1 MADAYVDKL
10 SSFMGVA
17 FGLNYF
23 LAFGLEI
30 GECDLIDLFL
40 LNLLLMGLD
49 WFLAAITHNFL
60 HLVDTHQNM
69 HAHAFWFP
77 GIFKDT
83 IMPAM
88 MTSFGLA
95 PPAEPF
101 DFSSSMLSVFGGCWA
116 LVSCFA
122 NISGLVG
129 KESADT
135 KAARQWTNLGN
146 WLGWTVGYGMWSF
159 KGGQGGFFGSA
170 FNIQWN
176 LMFAVM
182 LAFHLKWAGGPAG
195 VLKKIKG
202 D

>member
-1 MADAYVDKL
+1 
-10 SSFMGVA
+10 
-17 FGLNYF
+17 
-23 LAFGLEI
+23 
-30 GECDLIDLFL
+30 
-40 LNLLLMGLD
+40 
-49 WFLAAITHNFL
+49 
-60 HLVDTHQNM
+60 
-69 HAHAFWFP
+69 
-77 GIFKDT
+77 
-83 IMPAM
+83 MPAM

-95 PPAEPF
+95 APAEPF
-101 DFSSSMLSVFGGCWA
+101 DFTSSMLSVFGGCWA
-116 LVSCFA
+116 LTACFA

-135 KAARQWTNLGN
+135 KAARQWTNFGN

-159 KGGQGGFFGSA
+159 KGGQGGLFGSA

-182 LAFHLKWAGGPAG
+182 LFFHLKWAGGPEG